1 MFDGVVDIAVF
12 TGYQILSQRI
22 VCLNSCIFDFYE
34 TSPTTSLDPTGSFHQ
49 NKETDRDAEFS
60 ADRYIVAKTQKKF
73 SSHRKRK
80 LRIQFFNQARSF
92 DSIRSIKYV
101 AR

>member
-1 MFDGVVDIAVF
+1 MFDGVVGIAVF
-12 TGYQILSQRI
+12 TGYQVLSQRI

-49 NKETDRDAEFS
+49 NKEADRNAAFS
-60 ADRYIVAKTQKKF
+60 ADRYIIAKTQRN
-73 SSHRKRK
+73 SSLTQKESYVYSFLIK
-80 LRIQFFNQARSF
+80 LGA
-92 DSIRSIKYV
+92 SIRF